1 MEKRLSARNHLQLQD
16 LHKSY
21 SYLSGL
27 PLMPHS
33 VLWPFCVSVFFKKA
47 DPQLSSLKGIKDCLH
62 NTFFFYK
69 FRKAIQYLD
78 HNQSKSLHIKICRMD
93 HRNIF
98 QDNKLKNS
106 FFRWGKQVKKQC
118 SIGYLSNSSTAG
130 VKHRPVMGCHIIWK
144 FSINKSGDFF
154 PLLIFS

>member
-27 PLMPHS
+27 PLMLHS
-33 VLWPFCVSVFFKKA
+33 VLWSLCVSAFFKKA
-47 DPQLSSLKGIKDCLH
+47 DPQLSSLKGIKDSLH
-62 NTFFFYK
+62 NTFFLYK
-69 FRKAIQYLD
+69 FRKAIQHVD
-78 HNQSKSLHIKICRMD
+78 HNQSKSLGIKICRID

-98 QDNKLKNS
+98 QDNKLKNC

-118 SIGYLSNSSTAG
+118 SIG
-130 VKHRPVMGCHIIWK
+130 
-144 FSINKSGDFF
+144 
-154 PLLIFS
+154 